1 LARRGMKAKL
11 KSWIMLFVLL
21 AVCNSS
27 GEGSGGRGREGR
39 MGGKKGG
46 KKGGWRREEGKMG

>member
-1 LARRGMKAKL
+1 LAKRGIKAKL

-27 GEGSGGRGREGR
+27 GEGSVRRGGEGR

-46 KKGGWRREEGKMG
+46 WWREEGKMG